1 VKRHLKGSVLLS
13 GKSSQYLMKMKG
25 HVRKEFVEGKPSTCD
40 SLDIVVFIQRCS
52 WNFKFWEL
60 LAWSFWV
67 NML

>member
-1 VKRHLKGSVLLS
+1 
-13 GKSSQYLMKMKG
+13 MKMKA
-25 HVRKEFVEGKPSTCD
+25 HVIKEFIGGKLSTCD
-40 SLDIVVFIQRCS
+40 SSDIVVFIQRCS